1 MRGLSLSPDNNL
13 YISNCW
19 THSILKVDKNNGET
33 ATLADSKLE
42 FGPFFAILDPSYKGV
57 ATRLSLIHI

>member
-42 FGPFFAILDPSYKGV
+42 FGPFFALLDPCKRCLNLKKLYQ
-57 ATRLSLIHI
+57 I

>member
-1 MRGLSLSPDNNL
+1 MRGLSLSPDNSL

-33 ATLADSKLE
+33 ATLADSK
-42 FGPFFAILDPSYKGV
+42 YC
-57 ATRLSLIHI
+57 LIIVYT